1 MTPQSIAAWLDCE
14 LHKRHVDSVSSHNF
28 ISDSYTVAIPLGTYK
43 QIDIECLDGR
53 AVVFSVTYWANSTNS
68 NSKDL
73 TRIAILDYCDPD
85 FADKLLTT
93 IDDLVGFGFVV
104 RQSR

>member
-14 LHKRHVDSVSSHNF
+14 LHKRQVKSVSHHNF
-28 ISDSYTVAIPLGTYK
+28 ISDSYTVAIQLGTHK

-53 AVVFSVTYWANSTNS
+53 AVVFSVIYWVNS

-73 TRIAILDYCDPD
+73 TRIAILDYCNPD
-85 FADKLLTT
+85 FADKILTT
-93 IDDLVGFGFVV
+93 IDGLV
-104 RQSR
+104 